1 MEKKI
6 AIPEGMLEAAVAAVK
21 IPVSG
26 QLARNQTHDILEAAL
41 RWLSENPIEPTQKQ
55 SRKLYADVP
64 QGLLVD
70 EVPSWYAVE
79 WQRRMFLAPEPE
91 VHEEDKDY
99 VCTSCGV
106 FHRGWTKP
114 GHKTPCPACSGT
126 SIEMRGYFPRRNE
139 SEDLEPVKD
148 LLLPHLEGAVC
159 KTDGINATIIE
170 AYRRG
175 KEAK

>member
-79 WQRRMFLAPEPE
+79 WQRRMFLAP
-91 VHEEDKDY
+91 
-99 VCTSCGV
+99 
-106 FHRGWTKP
+106 
-114 GHKTPCPACSGT
+114 
-126 SIEMRGYFPRRNE
+126 
-139 SEDLEPVKD
+139 DLEVPEDVDD
-148 LLLPHLEGAVC
+148 LLWPVGCHTSVETVEQ
-159 KTDGINATIIE
+159 INNKRIIE

>member
-6 AIPEGMLEAAVAAVK
+6 VVPEGMMKAAIFAWRLHPIRGYPPEDAVCK
-21 IPVSG
+21 AV
-26 QLARNQTHDILEAAL
+26 EAAL
-41 RWLSENPIEPTQKQ
+41 RWLSEHPIVPTQKQ

-79 WQRRMFLAPEPE
+79 WQRRMFLAPESEMIGQEPLE
-91 VHEEDKDY
+91 Q
-99 VCTSCGV
+99 
-106 FHRGWTKP
+106 F
-114 GHKTPCPACSGT
+114 CSRFRTIG
-126 SIEMRGYFPRRNE
+126 E
-139 SEDLEPVKD
+139 
-148 LLLPHLEGAVC
+148 AVL
-159 KTDGINATIIE
+159 E

>member
-6 AIPEGMLEAAVAAVK
+6 VVPEGMMKAAIFAWRLHPIRGYPPEDAVCK
-21 IPVSG
+21 AV
-26 QLARNQTHDILEAAL
+26 EAAL
-41 RWLSENPIEPTQKQ
+41 RWLSEHPIVPTQKQ

-79 WQRRMFLAPEPE
+79 WQRRMFLAPESEVPE
-91 VHEEDKDY
+91 E
-99 VCTSCGV
+99 
-106 FHRGWTKP
+106 
-114 GHKTPCPACSGT
+114 
-126 SIEMRGYFPRRNE
+126 I
-139 SEDLEPVKD
+139 KD
-148 LLLPHLEGAVC
+148 LLWSIGGTWMQ
-159 KTDGINATIIE
+159 TDKKHNNEVAE

>member
-1 MEKKI
+1 MKRVI
-6 AIPEGMLEAAVAAVK
+6 VPEGMVKAAIFAWRLHPIRGYPPEDAVCK
-21 IPVSG
+21 AV
-26 QLARNQTHDILEAAL
+26 EAAL
-41 RWLSENPIEPTQKQ
+41 RWLSENPIVPTMEQATEM
-55 SRKLYADVP
+55 SDSGHPCVLDGV
-64 QGLLVD
+64 
-70 EVPSWYAVE
+70 WYATE